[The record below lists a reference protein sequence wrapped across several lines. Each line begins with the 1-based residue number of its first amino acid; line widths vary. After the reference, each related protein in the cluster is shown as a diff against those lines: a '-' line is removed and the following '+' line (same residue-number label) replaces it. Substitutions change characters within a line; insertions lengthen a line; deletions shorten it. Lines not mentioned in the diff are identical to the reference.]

1 MFALPSIFMLYYAKE
16 GDGAMPRQPNPHRPY
31 WAAAISEA
39 RLKAGLTQEEL
50 AERIHKPLATIK
62 TYERGSRV
70 PPFDVLYA
78 IADVTG
84 EDVCDLISLDL
95 RHGGSTGFSQFID
108 VPFAKALGYIN
119 DDHIRIDDLFDSG
132 YTNDD
137 VEIVNTKT
145 GKSKIYSKM
154 ALLLEI
160 ANIKNELKKQYEAE
174 LRKSVTKHVND
185 LLK

>member
-1 MFALPSIFMLYYAKE
+1 MVYCNLKKVMT
-16 GDGAMPRQPNPHRPY
+16 MPRQPNPHRPY
-31 WAAAISEA
+31 WAAAISKA

-84 EDVCDLISLDL
+84 EDVFDLMSLDL
-95 RHGGSTGFSQFID
+95 RHGGSTGFSQFVD
-108 VPFAKALGYIN
+108 TPFAKAIGYIN
-119 DDHIRIDDLFDSG
+119 DDHVRIDDLFDSG

-137 VEIVNTKT
+137 VEIVNFKT
-145 GKSKIYSKM
+145 GKSIIYSKM
-154 ALLLEI
+154 ALVLDI
-160 ANIKNELKKQYEAE
+160 AKIKNELKKQYEGE
-174 LRKSVTKHVND
+174 LRKRVTKYVNS